1 MSEKRAIPPEAGAL
15 LAKSRRVF
23 LLTLRADGSPTAH
36 PMTGVFA
43 RSELAFS
50 TYRKAAKTRNAL
62 RDPRTCSVA
71 LEGYD
76 GAGSCAVVYRGP
88 ARALEGAEAAEI
100 LGGTSA
106 AAGSVSGG
114 VAGRATARLA
124 EGKRVVLAVE
134 PAEVELLR
142 ARQSE
147 RAAPGEET
155 D

>member
-1 MSEKRAIPPEAGAL
+1 VSGKPSIPAEASAL

-43 RSELAFS
+43 RGQLAFS

-62 RDPRTCSVA
+62 RDPRTCSLA
-71 LEGYD
+71 LEGYG
-76 GAGSCAVVYRGP
+76 GAGARAVVYRGP
-88 ARALEGAEAAEI
+88 ARALEGEPAAEL
-100 LGGTSA
+100 LGGGGA
-106 AAGSVSGG
+106 AAGPVTGG
-114 VAGRATARLA
+114 VSGRATARLA

-134 PAEVELLR
+134 PAEVELLST
-142 ARQSE
+142 A
-147 RAAPGEET
+147 G